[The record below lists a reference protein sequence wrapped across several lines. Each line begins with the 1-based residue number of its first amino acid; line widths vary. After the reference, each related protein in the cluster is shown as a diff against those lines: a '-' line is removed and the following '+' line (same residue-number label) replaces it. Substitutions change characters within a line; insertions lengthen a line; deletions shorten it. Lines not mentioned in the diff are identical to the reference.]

1 MHCRVITMLQVE
13 LTELE
18 KRILE
23 LDRKDAEVGSETAY
37 RLRTMEHHEGWDSER
52 KVLSEHFLAKLQVY
66 GKFPS

>member
-1 MHCRVITMLQVE
+1 MRLQIE

-23 LDRKDAEVGSETAY
+23 LDRKDEGSGTAY
-37 RLRTMEHHEGWDSER
+37 RLRSIEHHEEWDSEH
-52 KVLSEHFLAKLQVY
+52 KELSEHFLAKLQVY